1 MLKTS
6 LITVIAAVA
15 SLASAAPSFAA
26 TAGETTTFKVST
38 AGIDL
43 QTVSGSQIMVA
54 RIHAAAS
61 QVCGGAPIIADLS
74 GSLAWNAC
82 VTDTVRQAANQMHQ
96 RSVDLANSQG
106 KSQTLASNGH

>member
-15 SLASAAPSFAA
+15 TLASVSPSFAA
-26 TAGETTTFKVST
+26 NAGETTTFKVST

-43 QTVSGSQIMVA
+43 QTASGSQIMVA

-61 QVCGGAPIIADLS
+61 QVCGGAPFIADLS
-74 GSLAWNAC
+74 ASQGWNAC
-82 VTDTVRQAANQMHQ
+82 VTDTVRQAVNQMHQ
-96 RSVDLANSQG
+96 HSVDLANSQA
-106 KSQTLASNGH
+106 KSQALAANGR